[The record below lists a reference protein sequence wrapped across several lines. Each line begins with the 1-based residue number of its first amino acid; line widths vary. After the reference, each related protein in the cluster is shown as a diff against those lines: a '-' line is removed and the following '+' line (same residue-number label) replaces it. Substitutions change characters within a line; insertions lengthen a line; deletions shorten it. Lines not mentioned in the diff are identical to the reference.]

1 MNKNM
6 IKFLVATYF
15 GDVNE
20 EKVYEKCIY
29 RAYRDL
35 ARKIPYRY
43 SVEVLKKMQKEDEAE
58 CNHFKELKSRFIA
71 AESFYLKE
79 QIDKCVD
86 PTALIEGVIKK
97 ASYYK
102 KAFIESEKFSYG
114 LAQKWVNMTLKYLWL
129 FGKCPIEEQKLHA
142 PLDSYIISALSDDG
156 ENNKYGLGIE
166 IGNNNYAKLKN
177 INWSTLEDLDF
188 YNSIQVI
195 ISKAVCQKGFEGIK
209 SRIAW
214 ETVAWMEQAR
224 LEAD

>member
-6 IKFLVATYF
+6 IEFLVGTYF
-15 GDVNE
+15 GDVNDDNI
-20 EKVYEKCIY
+20 YEKCIH
-29 RAYRDL
+29 RAYKDL
-35 ARKIPYRY
+35 ARRIPYKY
-43 SVEVLKKMQKEDEAE
+43 SVEMLEIMQKNDEAK
-58 CNHFKELKSRFIA
+58 CNHYKELKSRFIA
-71 AESFYLKE
+71 AEFDYLKE
-79 QIDKCVD
+79 HIDKCEE
-86 PTALIEGVIKK
+86 PGMLIEGVIKK
-97 ASYYK
+97 ASFYNNVFKESK
-102 KAFIESEKFSYG
+102 KFCYG

-129 FGKCPIEEQKLHA
+129 FDKCPIEEQKLHA
-142 PLDSYIISALSDDG
+142 PLDSYIISALTDDG

-166 IGNNNYAKLKN
+166 IGNNNYVKLKN

-195 ISKAVCQKGFEGIK
+195 ISKAVCQKDFEGIK